1 MTLQNLNYAHRL
13 ALTMTALILL
23 AAVTIGY
30 PLIYSQFSIM
40 EEQFN
45 YNGETLASQVAANSV
60 SMVFS
65 EDQQSL
71 NNLVQSVAT
80 QKNVISVII
89 IDRDY
94 DLTAASG
101 PQPDMAILH
110 NEANFYSATSFTGSD
125 NQVWFSAPILFK
137 EVSGG
142 VAWIGLDKSPL
153 IKNQTIVV
161 SSALTLVALLVCAI
175 IWLGIRLS
183 QRLSK
188 PINDLITAAKA
199 IGSGNYSY
207 RIDDNNAGEFADLEE
222 AFNKMAQGL
231 EQKLTVEKNF
241 SRFVSGP
248 VASHYMTR
256 DDSEITL
263 KGERVEASILFV
275 DLVNYTAFSNKHTSE
290 VVADVLN
297 FYFSEFSDACHRF
310 QGNVDKYIGDCAMLV
325 FGCPAADAKHRQHA
339 LQCAIFIRD
348 RIQLLNEGRKAAG
361 LPWMDIR
368 IGLAG
373 GTVLAGLL
381 GSAERL
387 NYSVVGEAANLAAR
401 LCAKAPQGGIL
412 TDRAFLNL
420 LGDKTRISTHETQ
433 RIQVKGFSEEIETLV
448 IDELITT

>member
-1 MTLQNLNYAHRL
+1 MLNLNYAQRL

-45 YNGETLASQVAANSV
+45 YNGETLANQVSANAV
-60 SMVFS
+60 NMVFS

-71 NNLVQSVAT
+71 NNLVQSVAN

-101 PQPDMAILH
+101 PQPEMSVLH
-110 NEANFYSATSFTGSD
+110 NEVNFHSATSHVGSD
-125 NQVWFSAPILFK
+125 NQVWFSAPIIFK

-153 IKNQTIVV
+153 IKNQTLVV
-161 SSALTLVALLVCAI
+161 SSALILVALLVCAI
-175 IWLGIRLS
+175 IWLAVRLS
-183 QRLSK
+183 RSLSK
-188 PINDLITAAKA
+188 PINDLINAAKA
-199 IGSGNYSY
+199 IDSGNYSY
-207 RIDDNNAGEFADLEE
+207 RIKDNNAGEFAEVED
-222 AFNKMAQGL
+222 AFNSMAQGL

-248 VASHYMTR
+248 VANHYMTR
-256 DDSEITL
+256 NDSEITL

-275 DLVNYTAFSNKHTSE
+275 DLVNYTAFSNKHSSE
-290 VVADVLN
+290 VVAEVLN
-297 FYFSEFSDACHRF
+297 FYFSEFSEACHHF
-310 QGNVDKYIGDCAMLV
+310 KGNVDKYIGDCAMLV
-325 FGCPAADAKHRQHA
+325 FGCPAADANHRKHA
-339 LQCAIFIRD
+339 LQCAVLIRD
-348 RIQLLNEGRKAAG
+348 RIQLLNKGREAAG

-381 GSAERL
+381 GSPERL

-412 TDRAFLNL
+412 TDREFLNL
-420 LGDKTRISTHETQ
+420 LGEKTQISTHETQ
-433 RIQVKGFSEEIETLV
+433 RIQVKGFSDEIETLV
-448 IDELITT
+448 IDELIRV